1 MPMLLD
7 DQRNRQIL
15 DGFRAI
21 GILLVILFHSLLI
34 STKLV
39 QKSGGTNND
48 FTGIDALIDAFP
60 RALNIAWH
68 AVGSEMIFLVSG
80 FLLSYLL
87 FREYYRKGGIDLYD
101 FFVRRLSRIIPLYL
115 IALMLYGLDMH
126 YSLEDLALNLLFN
139 SKAFDMKTII
149 PVGWSLEVM
158 MQVYVLLPF
167 LVILVM
173 RNRRPV
179 LLMSVLML
187 LSLLPRW
194 IALSLSQGEYLIPVY
209 ELIYQGG
216 GSSRLQQDLYF
227 LTIYRATPFLMGL
240 LIAYLAVFRADW
252 LCNFFSKPLLSSGL
266 LVLGV
271 ILVALSSGV
280 SIQDKDAW
288 AYTSISQEFWLWF
301 WTFHRFVFASGISL
315 LMLAILHNT
324 QGLARSIGGLFQW
337 NLWGMFSHNIYS
349 IYLFHFICLI
359 PAALL
364 VLVPQSLDRMEI
376 FVSQPKE
383 LIRMIDHISVIEVLL
398 IFFLTAFFSVK
409 LAVWITRYV
418 EKPSQEWIRRRFA
431 QQQA

>member
-126 YSLEDLALNLLFN
+126 YSLEDLALNLLFI

-173 RNRRPV
+173 HNRRPV

-209 ELIYQGG
+209 ELIYQ
-216 GSSRLQQDLYF
+216 
-227 LTIYRATPFLMGL
+227 
-240 LIAYLAVFRADW
+240 
-252 LCNFFSKPLLSSGL
+252 
-266 LVLGV
+266 
-271 ILVALSSGV
+271 
-280 SIQDKDAW
+280 
-288 AYTSISQEFWLWF
+288 
-301 WTFHRFVFASGISL
+301 
-315 LMLAILHNT
+315 
-324 QGLARSIGGLFQW
+324 
-337 NLWGMFSHNIYS
+337 
-349 IYLFHFICLI
+349 
-359 PAALL
+359 
-364 VLVPQSLDRMEI
+364 
-376 FVSQPKE
+376 
-383 LIRMIDHISVIEVLL
+383 
-398 IFFLTAFFSVK
+398 
-409 LAVWITRYV
+409 
-418 EKPSQEWIRRRFA
+418 
-431 QQQA
+431 